1 MNSPLDRPSA
11 PLPAQYQRF
20 VSRDEVNSLP
30 VRRYEGA
37 VALVETR
44 EALEHAW
51 ADLRGEPAVGW
62 DTETRPSFRKGEWHP
77 PALLQAAG
85 ARTVHLLRLQQV
97 DCAATV
103 RELFGAPGI
112 VKAGISVTDDLKQ
125 LEATVPGLQARA
137 VVDLG
142 TAARRA
148 GLEQTGL
155 RNLAAIFLGFR
166 LPKGTK
172 TTNWAAARLSSQQIG
187 YAATDAWACR
197 ELYLRFRE
205 LGMI

>member
-1 MNSPLDRPSA
+1 MEQRA
-11 PLPAQYQRF
+11 THLPPQYLRY
-20 VSRDEVNSLP
+20 VSREEVNELP

-37 VALVETR
+37 VTLVETP
-44 EALEHAW
+44 EALERAW
-51 ADLRGEPAVGW
+51 QELRGEPAVGW

-85 ARTVHLLRLQQV
+85 ARTVHLLRLQRI

-103 RELFGAPGI
+103 RALFGEPGI
-112 VKAGISVTDDLKQ
+112 VKAGISVADDLMQ
-125 LEATVPGLQARA
+125 LGGTVPDLQAQS

-142 TAARRA
+142 LAARRA

-172 TTNWAAARLSSQQIG
+172 TTNWAAARLTSQQIG

-205 LGMI
+205 LGMV

>member
-1 MNSPLDRPSA
+1 MSSRVDRPA
-11 PLPAQYQRF
+11 TPLPTQYLRY
-20 VSRDEVNSLP
+20 VSREEVNELP
-30 VRRYEGA
+30 VRRYEGE
-37 VALVETR
+37 VTLVETR
-44 EALEHAW
+44 EALERAW
-51 ADLRGEPAVGW
+51 QDLRGEPAVGW

-85 ARTVHLLRLQQV
+85 ARTVHLLRLQRI

-103 RELFGAPGI
+103 RALFGEPAI
-112 VKAGISVTDDLKQ
+112 VKAGISVTDDLMQ
-125 LEATVPGLQARA
+125 LGTTIPDLQANA

-142 TAARRA
+142 RAAQRA

-166 LPKGTK
+166 LPKGIK
-172 TTNWAAARLSSQQIG
+172 TTNWAATRLSAQQIG

>member
-1 MNSPLDRPSA
+1 MNSRMEQRA
-11 PLPAQYQRF
+11 TPLPAQYLRY
-20 VSRDEVNSLP
+20 VSREEVNELP

-37 VALVETR
+37 VALAETPD
-44 EALEHAW
+44 ALERAW
-51 ADLRGEPAVGW
+51 QELRGEPIVGW

-85 ARTVHLLRLQQV
+85 ARTVHLLRLQRI

-103 RELFGAPGI
+103 RALFAERGI
-112 VKAGISVTDDLKQ
+112 VKAGISVADDLMQ
-125 LEATVPGLQARA
+125 LGGTVPDLQAQS

-142 TAARRA
+142 LAARRA

-172 TTNWAAARLSSQQIG
+172 TTNWAAARLTAQQIG

-205 LGMI
+205 LGMV

>member
-1 MNSPLDRPSA
+1 MSSRLEQRA
-11 PLPAQYQRF
+11 TPLPAQYLRY
-20 VSRDEVNSLP
+20 VSREEVNELP

-37 VALVETR
+37 VTLVETP
-44 EALEHAW
+44 EGLERAW
-51 ADLRGEPAVGW
+51 EELRGEAIVGW

-85 ARTVHLLRLQQV
+85 ARTVHLLRLQRI

-103 RELFGAPGI
+103 RALFAEPGI
-112 VKAGISVTDDLKQ
+112 VKAGISVADDLAQ
-125 LEATVPGLQARA
+125 LGGTVPDLQAQS

-142 TAARRA
+142 LAARRA

-172 TTNWAAARLSSQQIG
+172 TTNWAAARLTAQQIG

-205 LGMI
+205 LGMV